1 VKIRLADAS
10 AHQKVAALLAASHQV
25 TYLQENVF
33 FDGAAQQLSS
43 ARMVLRLRFYNG
55 DERCVVTLKGKAVII
70 DGISRGSEV
79 EEDIDVALARSCVA
93 DASQLVVS
101 DCKLLQQIIREYEC
115 ESFVCLGGFR
125 NVRNVYDWE
134 GVKLELDETHYAFGT
149 TYEIECET
157 TDPERFRQLL
167 GELLDKNGISYR
179 YSTISKFGIFRAGKI
194 NAVD

>member
-1 VKIRLADAS
+1 
-10 AHQKVAALLAASHQV
+10 
-25 TYLQENVF
+25 
-33 FDGAAQQLSS
+33 
-43 ARMVLRLRFYNG
+43 
-55 DERCVVTLKGKAVII
+55 
-70 DGISRGSEV
+70 V

-93 DASQLVVS
+93 DASQLQGS
-101 DCKLLQQIIREYEC
+101 GCKLLQQIIREYDC
-115 ESFVCLGGFR
+115 EKFVCLGGFR

-134 GVKLELDETHYAFGT
+134 GVKLELDETQYAFGT

-194 NAVD
+194 GALD